1 MVLEGNTLEKSLKL
15 FLDPRPNPQS
25 AHCGILDMRRYA
37 SIHWR
42 CSQTCTR
49 YKKPGKPARGSSP
62 SVAIHITLQNSNT
75 KHGGSNMLWE
85 IILAASPMTRKWFS
99 LGTNIREKIRGV
111 RESIWLSKKDP
122 HKMQDNW
129 KQLTKM
135 NLKSPHSKS
144 SALY

>member
-1 MVLEGNTLEKSLKL
+1 
-15 FLDPRPNPQS
+15 
-25 AHCGILDMRRYA
+25 
-37 SIHWR
+37 
-42 CSQTCTR
+42 
-49 YKKPGKPARGSSP
+49 
-62 SVAIHITLQNSNT
+62 
-75 KHGGSNMLWE
+75 MLWE
-85 IILAASPMTRKWFS
+85 IILAASPMTRKWFT